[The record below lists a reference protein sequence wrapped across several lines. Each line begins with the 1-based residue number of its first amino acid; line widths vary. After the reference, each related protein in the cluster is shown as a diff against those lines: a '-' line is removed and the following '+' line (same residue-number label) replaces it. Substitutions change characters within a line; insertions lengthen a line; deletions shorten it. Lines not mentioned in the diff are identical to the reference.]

1 MEIPNLRAIQVAKI
15 TGEGQN
21 MNQGSINPLT
31 LIPNKRDDKR
41 KIKQSKK
48 EELVYGFLVHVLS
61 LRKIIVFIERGEQ
74 HVTYWLVQQRNEMSL
89 LCTVCLYPQ

>member
-1 MEIPNLRAIQVAKI
+1 
-15 TGEGQN
+15 

-48 EELVYGFLVHVLS
+48 EELVYGFLVYVLS
-61 LRKIIVFIERGEQ
+61 LRKIIVFMERGEQ
-74 HVTYWLVQQRNEMSL
+74 HDLLVGA
-89 LCTVCLYPQ
+89 TKK

>member
-1 MEIPNLRAIQVAKI
+1 MEIPNLRALQVAKI

-41 KIKQSKK
+41 KIKQSKIRRAGLWIPCPFFVPTQNNGRY
-48 EELVYGFLVHVLS
+48 EEG
-61 LRKIIVFIERGEQ
+61 
-74 HVTYWLVQQRNEMSL
+74 
-89 LCTVCLYPQ
+89 

>member
-1 MEIPNLRAIQVAKI
+1 MEIPNLRALQVAKI

-41 KIKQSKK
+41 KIKQSK
-48 EELVYGFLVHVLS
+48 LVYGFLVHFLS
-61 LRKIIVFIERGEQ
+61 LRKIMVVMERGEQ
-74 HVTYWLVQQRNEMSL
+74 HDLLVGA
-89 LCTVCLYPQ
+89 TKK